1 MAGFSGA
8 LSREKKGRVLVFLSV
23 VVSVMMVL
31 LSSKKFFS
39 GLTYSANKARDEY
52 HEPVRFQA

>member
-8 LSREKKGRVLVFLSV
+8 LSREKKGRVLVL
-23 VVSVMMVL
+23 SVMMVL